1 MEVST
6 PDLELHLDLHHP
18 DTAAAVLIVM
28 CMRTE
33 IMRMVMTITMQMRRV
48 MMSWEICPLQ
58 CLLEST
64 N

>member
-6 PDLELHLDLHHP
+6 PDLELHPDLHHP
-18 DTAAAVLIVM
+18 DTVAAVLIEM

-33 IMRMVMTITMQMRRV
+33 IMRMVMITMQMRRV